1 MKIIIAGC
9 GKVGST
15 ITAQLAMEGHDIAV
29 IDVNSDVI
37 DDITNNYDVMGVV
50 GNAASYTL
58 LKEAGAEEA
67 DLLIAATD
75 SDELNLLSCLIARK
89 AGGCGTIARVRNPVY
104 NSEMSLI
111 SGDLGLTMAV
121 NPEYAAACEA
131 ARVIR
136 IPSAIKVETFIKGR
150 VELMKFVIPEESI
163 LDGMRLAD
171 LAGRVNTEVLVC
183 TVERGDQVVI
193 PGGQFTLAAG
203 DIISIVASKD
213 NGTKFFKATG
223 LEGKSVRN
231 VIIVG
236 GGTVGY
242 YLAKQLLD
250 LGMRV
255 KIIERDHDRCE
266 QLADLLPN
274 AITINADAT
283 SKEILLEQK
292 INTCDAFVTLTG
304 IDEENLFLSLFARH
318 CGNAKIV
325 TKVNRMSFDEVLRDF
340 EFGSIINPKNI
351 TADYI
356 LQYVRARQN
365 SMGSNVETL
374 YNIIEGRVEAL
385 EFVIHEGAPVV
396 GIPLAQLPTK
406 DNVLIACIGRK
417 GQIIIPNGRAV
428 IEPGDRVVVVTSHL
442 GFQDIKDILED
453 R

>member
-1 MKIIIAGC
+1 MKIIVAGC

-15 ITAQLAMEGHDIAV
+15 VTAQLAMEGHDIAV

-37 DDITNNYDVMGVV
+37 DDITNNYDVMGIV

-67 DLLIAATD
+67 DLLIAATN

-89 AGGCGTIARVRNPVY
+89 AGSKSTIARVRNPVY
-104 NSEMSLI
+104 NSEMQLI
-111 SGDLGLTMAV
+111 RGDLGLTMVV

-150 VELMKFVIPEESI
+150 VELMKFVIPDDSV
-163 LDGMRLAD
+163 LNGMRLAQ
-171 LAGRVNTEVLVC
+171 LSGQVKTEVLVC

-193 PGGQFTLAAG
+193 PGGQFVLQAG
-203 DIISIVASKD
+203 DIISIVASRD
-213 NGTKFFKATG
+213 NGRKFFKAVG
-223 LEGKSVRN
+223 LEGKSVHN

-242 YLAKQLLD
+242 YLAKQLD
-250 LGMRV
+250 ELGMQV
-255 KIIERDHDRCE
+255 KIIERNRTRCE
-266 QLADLLPN
+266 ELSDMLPN
-274 AITINADAT
+274 AVVINADAT
-283 SKEILLEQK
+283 SRELLLEQK

-304 IDEENLFLSLFARH
+304 IDEENLFLSLFAKH
-318 CGNAKIV
+318 CGNAKII
-325 TKVNRMSFDEVLRDF
+325 TKVNRMTFDEVLHDF

-356 LQYVRARQN
+356 LQYVRAKQN

-385 EFVIHEGAPVV
+385 EFVIHEGAPVI

-406 DNVLIACIGRK
+406 DNVLIACIGRNGK
-417 GQIIIPNGRAV
+417 IIIPNGRAV
-428 IEPGDRVVVVTSHL
+428 IQPGDRVVVVTSHL

-453 R
+453 K

>member
-1 MKIIIAGC
+1 MKIIVAGC

-15 ITAQLAMEGHDIAV
+15 VTAQLAMEGHDIAV

-37 DDITNNYDVMGVV
+37 DDITNNYDVMGIV

-67 DLLIAATD
+67 DLLIAATN

-89 AGGCGTIARVRNPVY
+89 AGSKSTIARVRNPVY
-104 NSEMSLI
+104 NSEMQLI
-111 SGDLGLTMAV
+111 RGDLGLTMVV

-150 VELMKFVIPEESI
+150 VELMKFVIPDDSV
-163 LDGMRLAD
+163 LNGMRLAQ
-171 LAGRVNTEVLVC
+171 LSGQVKTEVLVC

-193 PGGQFTLAAG
+193 PGGQFVLQAG
-203 DIISIVASKD
+203 DIISIVASRD
-213 NGTKFFKATG
+213 NGRKFFKAVG

-242 YLAKQLLD
+242 YLAKQLD
-250 LGMRV
+250 ELGMQV
-255 KIIERDHDRCE
+255 KIIERNRTRCE
-266 QLADLLPN
+266 ELSDMLPN
-274 AITINADAT
+274 AVVINADAT
-283 SKEILLEQK
+283 SRELLLEQK

-304 IDEENLFLSLFARH
+304 IDEENLFLSLFAKH
-318 CGNAKIV
+318 CGNAKII
-325 TKVNRMSFDEVLRDF
+325 TKVNRMTFDEVLHDF

-356 LQYVRARQN
+356 LQYVRAKQN

-385 EFVIHEGAPVV
+385 EFVIHEGAPVI

-406 DNVLIACIGRK
+406 DNVLIACIGRNGK
-417 GQIIIPNGRAV
+417 IIIPNGRAV
-428 IEPGDRVVVVTSHL
+428 IQPGDRVVVVTSHL

-453 R
+453 K

>member
-15 ITAQLAMEGHDIAV
+15 ITAQLATEGHDISV

-58 LKEAGAEEA
+58 LKEAGVEEA
-67 DLLIAATD
+67 DLLIAATN

-104 NSEMSLI
+104 NSEMELI
-111 SGDLGLTMAV
+111 RGDLGLTMTV

-136 IPSAIKVETFIKGR
+136 TPSAIKVETFIKGR
-150 VELMKFVIPEESI
+150 VEMMKFVIPDGSV
-163 LDGMRLAD
+163 LDGMKLAD
-171 LAGRVNTEVLVC
+171 LAGKVNTEVLVC

-193 PGGQFTLAAG
+193 PGGQFVLEAG
-203 DIISIVASKD
+203 DIISIVASRE
-213 NGTKFFKATG
+213 NGGKFFKAVG
-223 LEGKSVRN
+223 LAGKIVRN
-231 VIIVG
+231 VMIVG

-242 YLAKQLLD
+242 YLAKQLD
-250 LGMRV
+250 ELGMRV
-255 KIIERDHDRCE
+255 KIIERSRARCE
-266 QLADLLPN
+266 QLSDLLPN
-274 AITINADAT
+274 AVIINADAT

-318 CGNAKIV
+318 CGKAKII
-325 TKVNRMSFDEVLRDF
+325 TKVNRMTFDEVLRDF

-385 EFVIHEGAPVV
+385 EFIIHEGAPVI

-417 GQIIIPNGRAV
+417 GKIIIPNGRAV